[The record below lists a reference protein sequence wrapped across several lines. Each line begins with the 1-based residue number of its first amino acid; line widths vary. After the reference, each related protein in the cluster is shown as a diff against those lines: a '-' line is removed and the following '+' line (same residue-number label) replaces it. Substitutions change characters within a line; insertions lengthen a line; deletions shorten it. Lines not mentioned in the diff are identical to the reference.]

1 MGNFIFLVIIF
12 LFIAIGLVAT
22 YKFFKYKLFKTA
34 TIYLIY
40 LILSLTLTLIYF
52 NTRDSLQVDTSELI
66 YLLNGLKDLN
76 IFAIITGLLILG
88 TIVTGVLSYV
98 KVISLESKKRGNKS
112 KEKM

>member
-22 YKFFKYKLFKTA
+22 YKFFKYKLFKMA

-52 NTRDSLQVDTSELI
+52 NTRESLQVDTSELT
-66 YLLNGLKDLN
+66 YLLNGIKDLN
-76 IFAIITGLLILG
+76 IFAIIASLLILG

-98 KVISLESKKRGNKS
+98 KVIILESKRRGNKS
-112 KEKM
+112 KE